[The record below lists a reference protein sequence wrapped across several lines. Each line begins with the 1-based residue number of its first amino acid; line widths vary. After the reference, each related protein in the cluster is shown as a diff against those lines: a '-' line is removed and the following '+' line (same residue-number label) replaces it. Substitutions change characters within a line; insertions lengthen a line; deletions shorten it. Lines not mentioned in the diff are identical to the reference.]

1 MIQATIINNLEKN
14 TYNFDENMTLR
25 EALESKGIDP
35 AVGVVSLDYSPV
47 RPGGL
52 DKTFADHGI
61 TVKCSLSVTAKADNA
76 APSIKIIA
84 RTAVLESGCSLEDV
98 KLVAAK
104 RPKVLELL
112 DEKEK
117 LVYSACVTSKGDG
130 SVNEIGVSFAPVA
143 AVNGKAMMAKKIPDD
158 VTGEKVKDWAA
169 EEFGAAVTYLTKI
182 EAKIPAAVEEIKAE
196 IAKVKEVITVA

>member
-1 MIQATIINNLEKN
+1 MIQAIIINNLEKN

-35 AVGVVSLDYSPV
+35 SVGVVSLDYSPV

-52 DKTFADHGI
+52 DKTFAEHGI

-84 RTAVLESGCSLEDV
+84 RSAVLESGCSLEDI

-104 RPKVLELL
+104 RPKVLELY
-112 DEKEK
+112 DDKEK
-117 LVYSACVTSKGDG
+117 LVYSACVSSKGDG
-130 SVNEIGVSFAPVA
+130 SANEIGVSFAPVA
-143 AVNGKAMMAKKIPDD
+143 AINGKAMMTKKIPDGISAD
-158 VTGEKVKDWAA
+158 QVKDWAA
-169 EEFGAAVTYLTKI
+169 EEFGAAVTYLAKI
-182 EAKIPAAVEEIKAE
+182 EAKIPNAVTEIKAD